1 MNDFKRVSLSYW
13 RTWFFIFIILL
24 CFCSLVF
31 LGNKVFAE
39 DFELASVPETGES
52 SEASSDVSN
61 QADDPQVV
69 VVQNAEV
76 DSEFAINNDT
86 QLYSPEVQRAT
97 YQASYDITT
106 SDSYASI
113 LYDVFLNQGNVYDDF
128 IIYRSGDYQYV
139 LIFGSIGDDLSFD
152 DCSVV
157 TLNYSYQSSSG
168 KRYNLTYT
176 NGSGSFDDRGYN
188 FISNIESSNA
198 LLFHNY
204 YERRELHAARIA
216 LYILAVLNLFN
227 IFKFFR
233 GGLKTI

>member
-1 MNDFKRVSLSYW
+1 MERIIVRDRRAW
-13 RTWFFIFIILL
+13 IFIFAFLFIVGSLL
-24 CFCSLVF
+24 L
-31 LGNKVFAE
+31 LPNKVFAE
-39 DFELASVPETGES
+39 DFELASVPE
-52 SEASSDVSN
+52 SDVSSSPEN
-61 QADDPQVV
+61 NETTSTTDPSIVI
-69 VVQNAEV
+69 VQNAEV
-76 DSEFAINNDT
+76 DQEFAINNDT

-139 LIFGSIGDDLSFD
+139 LIFGSIKSDLSFT
-152 DCSVV
+152 DCNII
-157 TLNYSYQSSSG
+157 TLNYTYNSSSG
-168 KRYNLTYT
+168 KRYNLSYT
-176 NGSGSFDDRGYN
+176 SGSGSFDPRGYN
-188 FISNIESSNA
+188 FISNLESDNA

-204 YERRELHAARIA
+204 YERRELHACRIA

-233 GGLKTI
+233 GGLKSV